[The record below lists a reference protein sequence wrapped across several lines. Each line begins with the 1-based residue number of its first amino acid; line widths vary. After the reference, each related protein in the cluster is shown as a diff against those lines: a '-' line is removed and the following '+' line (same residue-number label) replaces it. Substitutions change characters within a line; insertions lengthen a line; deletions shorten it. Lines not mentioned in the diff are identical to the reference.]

1 MTETTKTPLFAN
13 PLEPIWGLSVS
24 DLNRYLPAIQTV
36 HDIRMTS
43 NAMQE
48 GLFLADGLAGLEKLP
63 SDSIDL
69 IIADP
74 PENPWRD
81 VQQKGASFTLQEL
94 YKWNSHWL
102 KESFRALKATG
113 AIYLFCGWRF
123 SGMYHALISDVFYV
137 QSRIT
142 WRSPD
147 HRKHEKSSTW
157 RNAMADI
164 WFATKT
170 DQFLF
175 RQKTPGE
182 DTADVE
188 QENRLPTNFWGDI
201 LNLQNNLV
209 ERLEGDKPDQ
219 VIQRILEANSI
230 KLNWVV
236 DPFMR
241 NGGTGVI
248 AKKNGRRFIGF
259 EADQDRLL
267 LAMKRID
274 QT

>member
-1 MTETTKTPLFAN
+1 MTESTKTPLFAN

-36 HDIRMTS
+36 KDIRMTS
-43 NAMQE
+43 NEMQD
-48 GLFLADGLAGLEKLP
+48 GLFLADGLVGLEKLP

-74 PENPWRD
+74 PENPWRA
-81 VQQKGASFTLQEL
+81 VQEQGAAFTLQEL
-94 YKWNSHWL
+94 YKWNSNWL
-102 KESFRALKATG
+102 KESFRVLKSTG
-113 AIYLFCGWRF
+113 AIYLFCGWQF
-123 SGMYHALISDVFYV
+123 SGMYHALMSDVFYI

-147 HRKHEKSSTW
+147 HRKNAKSSTW

-175 RQKTPGE
+175 RNKPASDDATE
-182 DTADVE
+182 DD
-188 QENRLPTNFWGDI
+188 QEKRLPTNFWGDI

-219 VIQRILEANSI
+219 VIQRILEANSF
-230 KLNWVV
+230 KLNWIV

>member
-36 HDIRMTS
+36 LDIRMTS

-102 KESFRALKATG
+102 KESFRVLKATG

-123 SGMYHALISDVFYV
+123 SGMYHALISDVFFV

-142 WRSPD
+142 WRNPD

-219 VIQRILEANSI
+219 VIQRILEANSF

-259 EADQDRLL
+259 EAEQDRLL

>member
-1 MTETTKTPLFAN
+1 
-13 PLEPIWGLSVS
+13 
-24 DLNRYLPAIQTV
+24 
-36 HDIRMTS
+36 
-43 NAMQE
+43 MQE

-123 SGMYHALISDVFYV
+123 SGMYHALISDVFFV

-142 WRSPD
+142 WRNPD

-175 RQKTPGE
+175 RQKAPGE